1 MLCKMT
7 TTMTVS
13 ECQYN
18 RAVKDI
24 REEIEENVFHEAG
37 MSMEK
42 FEEAVDET
50 IYFKFNYNPMT
61 EYECECIVGSLPLYL
76 KLEQVASEYYLD
88 STGED
93 FPGRGLVDI
102 VSMWRV
108 AEAERWKQEEMENFF
123 NTNC

>member
-1 MLCKMT
+1 
-7 TTMTVS
+7 MTVS